1 MDFFNYNKEKIMLDQ
16 HEQNRPLAYYLARK
30 VAHHVEHQAPNN
42 PHMQDA
48 GGTLELTGGQNT
60 SLDVVYDF

>member
-1 MDFFNYNKEKIMLDQ
+1 MLDQ

-30 VAHHVEHQAPNN
+30 VSHDQGYQIADN
-42 PHMQDA
+42 PQIQDA
-48 GGTLELTGGQNT
+48 GGTLELTGGQST

>member
-1 MDFFNYNKEKIMLDQ
+1 MDFFNQKKEKIMLDQ
-16 HEQNRPLAYYLARK
+16 HEQNRPLAYHLARK
-30 VAHHVEHQAPNN
+30 VPYNLERQAAAN
-42 PHMQDA
+42 PQMQDA

>member
-1 MDFFNYNKEKIMLDQ
+1 MLDQ
-16 HEQNRPLAYYLARK
+16 HEQNRPLAYHLAKK
-30 VAHHVEHQAPNN
+30 VPYNLERQAPSN
-42 PHMQDA
+42 PQMQDA